1 MLPLYSI
8 LINEHLWNCLA
19 LPLPRP
25 SLPAYRLTIDSA
37 LCIANSM
44 NAIYHTINLFCF
56 VLTKPIEKGK
66 IKEEEK
72 WWCRMTR
79 VNDLDS
85 IFSNTTL
92 CTRMDRCEENH
103 TIRGEEKMK
112 IRMRWF
118 RREKELIEISHF
130 ELHLL
135 NLLNFHLEKLNRV
148 NHLNGFVLWTN
159 HPHRYSC

>member
-44 NAIYHTINLFCF
+44 NSIYHTINLVCF

-79 VNDLDS
+79 VNDLHS
-85 IFSNTTL
+85 IYSNT
-92 CTRMDRCEENH
+92 TRMDRCEENH
-103 TIRGEEKMK
+103 TIRGTKAKRKWRFACDDSDEKK
-112 IRMRWF
+112 SSSKLAI
-118 RREKELIEISHF
+118 
-130 ELHLL
+130 L
-135 NLLNFHLEKLNRV
+135 NYIC
-148 NHLNGFVLWTN
+148 WT
-159 HPHRYSC
+159 C